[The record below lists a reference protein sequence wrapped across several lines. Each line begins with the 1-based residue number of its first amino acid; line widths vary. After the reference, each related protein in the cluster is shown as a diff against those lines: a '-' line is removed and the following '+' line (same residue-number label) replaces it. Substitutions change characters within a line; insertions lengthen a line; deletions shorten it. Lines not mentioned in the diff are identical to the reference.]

1 MTTPTA
7 RPSPVPSVTGALE
20 QGPASLRPAARA
32 GYGGGLA
39 IALVSA
45 AAFGLSGSL
54 ARSLFDL
61 GWTPAAVVAVRV
73 IGAFVVLLVPCLL
86 LLRRAGLP
94 SLRQAGRL
102 VAYGVVAV
110 ALTQLCY
117 FSAVQYLD
125 VGVALLLEYLAPV
138 LLIFWHWA
146 GSRRRPA
153 ASVFGGAALA
163 LLGLVFVL
171 DLWSGVTLHPIGVLW
186 GLGAAV
192 CLAAYF
198 VLSEGGGRT
207 PAIPPLLLATG
218 GTGVGGVVILTAAA
232 AGLVPFAA
240 TTGSTVL
247 AGTTVGWWLPVVL
260 LVGVA
265 AVLAYLTGIV
275 AVRRLGSSVASFVSL
290 SEVLFAVAFA
300 VVLLSQQPS
309 GSQLVGGAL
318 VLAGIA
324 VVQRG
329 SR

>member
-1 MTTPTA
+1 MTTPTTS
-7 RPSPVPSVTGALE
+7 PSPVPSVAGALE
-20 QGPASLRPAARA
+20 QGPASPRPAGRG

-39 IALVSA
+39 IALLSA
-45 AAFGLSGSL
+45 ASFGLSGSL

-61 GWTPAAVVAVRV
+61 GWTPAAVVAVR
-73 IGAFVVLLVPCLL
+73 ITGAFAVLLVPCLL

-94 SLRQAGRL
+94 SLRQTGRL
-102 VAYGVVAV
+102 AAYGVVAV
-110 ALTQLCY
+110 ALAQLCY

-146 GSRRRPA
+146 RSRRRPA

-171 DLWSGVTLHPIGVLW
+171 DLRGGVTLHPIGVLW

-207 PAIPPLLLATG
+207 PDIPPLLLATG
-218 GTGVGGVVILTAAA
+218 GTAVGGAVILTAAA
-232 AGLVPFAA
+232 VGLLPFAA

-247 AGTTVGWWLPVVL
+247 AGSSVGWWLPVLL
-260 LVGVA
+260 LVGVT

-275 AVRRLGSSVASFVSL
+275 AVRRLGSSVASFFSL
-290 SEVLFAVAFA
+290 AEVLFAVAFA